1 MKRKTVA
8 TSKQKTATRAKN
20 RRRGRRNRQRGAEL
34 QRLAVSMAKEFGL
47 EAFNRDRGGAQ
58 HEKGD
63 VEIDGLYYGCKRRK
77 NVPAWVM
84 PEKEETG
91 VVFRGERMEPMIAIS
106 LRRFLLLISILGD
119 ERSVIKK
126 HK

>member
-8 TSKQKTATRAKN
+8 TSKQKTATLAKN

-77 NVPAWVM
+77 HVPIWVM

-106 LRRFLLLISILGD
+106 LRRYLLLISILGD
-119 ERSVIKK
+119 EKSVIKK

>member
-63 VEIDGLYYGCKRRK
+63 VEIEGLYYGCKRK
-77 NVPAWVM
+77 KVIPSWVM
-84 PEKEETG
+84 PEKEEIG
-91 VVFRGERMEPMIAIS
+91 VIFRADRMEPY
-106 LRRFLLLISILGD
+106 ISIPLD
-119 ERSVIKK
+119 RYLILMAALKI
-126 HK
+126 